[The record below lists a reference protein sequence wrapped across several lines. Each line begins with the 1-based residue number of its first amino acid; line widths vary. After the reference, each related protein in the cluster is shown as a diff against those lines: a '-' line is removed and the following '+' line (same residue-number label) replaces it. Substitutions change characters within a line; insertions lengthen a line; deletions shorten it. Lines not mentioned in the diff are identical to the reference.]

1 MDIVKPMRNQGFL
14 LFGKAE
20 IIIDMKVKKRHCKNS
35 AFFLSVI
42 ITIRTNDAGIVDDG
56 ISAAGRTVG
65 FCTFTFASDL
75 GMHFFIVEHC
85 FHNDIPFLFVY

>member
-1 MDIVKPMRNQGFL
+1 MTERTKMSGILQSMIHTDDDKP
-14 LFGKAE
+14 
-20 IIIDMKVKKRHCKNS
+20 KKRHCFYS

-42 ITIRTNDAGIVDDG
+42 ITIGTKNAGIVDDG

-65 FCTFTFASDL
+65 FCTFTFASDP